1 MYSTGSSA
9 KQLTSIC
16 TSYEVNKL
24 IHSSFEHCILS
35 RHKGASMYDN
45 ELGRILYRRVLFRIL
60 VTQLILKRL
69 SVQNTAH
76 FDNFTSIFFMKI
88 DTLYCSTILFKS
100 GSVRLRYDT
109 AKFPNIPHSPKYKY
123 RCNTTIIH
131 IHTVKEI

>member
-1 MYSTGSSA
+1 
-9 KQLTSIC
+9 
-16 TSYEVNKL
+16 
-24 IHSSFEHCILS
+24 
-35 RHKGASMYDN
+35 MYDN
-45 ELGRILYRRVLFRIL
+45 ELGRIFYRRVLFSNFGNTNISKKNYLSKIL
-60 VTQLILKRL
+60 L
-69 SVQNTAH
+69 
-76 FDNFTSIFFMKI
+76 FFFNFTAIFFMKI